1 MIGAIS
7 KLFGGN
13 KSEKDVKKI
22 RPVVEQINQFFNQ
35 YESLTNDELRS
46 KTAEFKQRIAAHL
59 NTINSS
65 IEEKKKAA
73 EELPIAD
80 INGRDVFYKEIDELK
95 SYPKHLLW

>member
-1 MIGAIS
+1 MIGTIS

-22 RPVVEQINQFFNQ
+22 RPLVEKINQFFDSYQ
-35 YESLTNDELRS
+35 SLSNDELRN

-59 NTINSS
+59 NSINSE
-65 IEEKKKAA
+65 IADKQKAA

-80 INGRDVFYKEIDELK
+80 INGRDIFYKEIDELK
-95 SYPKHLLW
+95 NR